1 MKYDDVLEN
10 LRKERIFSK
19 INNKNASIESLANE
33 LEHVNLITIY
43 SIEARTVT
51 LEYNNDFIIIWD
63 ECYWKYFKEYLT
75 SQKYARKIKFD
86 VSKVDLSVMAH
97 FLSEKY
103 IKFKNLSK
111 FMYQVKIKY
120 DICPNLEFNEID
132 ATNKK
137 LLIAKAFVFFH
148 EVGHIRFAQKD
159 ESILVTKHIIL
170 KMLSEI
176 KLDHFS
182 KLENWADLAYSTVQE
197 LLQGLHQDIME
208 ELIAD
213 IFAVGKLAVY
223 LKELIGGEFG
233 ITTIKEAVTSICS
246 LSCYQNLFNIINKV
260 WDSYYTEIRF
270 GLKPRKK
277 EIKNNINELE
287 IVRNNLG
294 NIISITLFLSYFDLN
309 KNIKKE
315 IWELYDSV
323 HVDNSQVINIM
334 TSDNFICTLIKES
347 MQQ

>member
-1 MKYDDVLEN
+1 
-10 LRKERIFSK
+10 
-19 INNKNASIESLANE
+19 
-33 LEHVNLITIY
+33 
-43 SIEARTVT
+43 
-51 LEYNNDFIIIWD
+51 
-63 ECYWKYFKEYLT
+63 
-75 SQKYARKIKFD
+75 
-86 VSKVDLSVMAH
+86 
-97 FLSEKY
+97 
-103 IKFKNLSK
+103 
-111 FMYQVKIKY
+111 
-120 DICPNLEFNEID
+120 
-132 ATNKK
+132 
-137 LLIAKAFVFFH
+137 
-148 EVGHIRFAQKD
+148 
-159 ESILVTKHIIL
+159 
-170 KMLSEI
+170 
-176 KLDHFS
+176 
-182 KLENWADLAYSTVQE
+182 
-197 LLQGLHQDIME
+197 QDIME

-260 WDSYYTEIRF
+260 WDSYYIEIRF
-270 GLKPRKK
+270 GLKTRKK

-334 TSDNFICTLIKES
+334 TS
-347 MQQ
+347 